1 MDKSN
6 NLTPIQYYFEISPR
20 TMRRLM
26 LATSKLST
34 ITNSEKIDDNE
45 KKLKLL
51 EMFKNKNQQ
60 QQLSLEE
67 KTNSNPQNL
76 KLCKTLYNK
85 KKIYIYQLKTK

>member
-1 MDKSN
+1 
-6 NLTPIQYYFEISPR
+6 
-20 TMRRLM
+20 M